1 MTLVDTSV
9 WVTAKRGVDE
19 PLVATLRGLVVADQV
34 LGHDLIY
41 LEMLLGAGGDTRRQ
55 LLHDYKRL
63 QTLDTLPDADVVA
76 FCRDH
81 RLANRGIGAVDAHI
95 LAAAHAR
102 GVTVWSLDRAMVKVA
117 SSLRLA
123 FIPDAA
129 PA

>member
-9 WVTAKRGVDE
+9 WVAAKRGLDE
-19 PLVATLRGLVVADQV
+19 ALVSALRRLVIADQA

-55 LLHDYKRL
+55 LLDDYRRL
-63 QTLDTLPDADVVA
+63 QMVEPLPEAEVVK

-81 RLANRGIGAVDAHI
+81 RLENRGIGAVDAHI

-102 GVTVWSLDRAMVKVA
+102 GASVWTLDRAMAKVA
-117 SSLRLA
+117 GTLRLTFTVEGA
-123 FIPDAA
+123 
-129 PA
+129 